1 MEAFIIEEL
10 SQLKVQQGR
19 HDEQILQ
26 TKSTVEKAWIAIDG
40 IREAI
45 TDLKIT
51 NARLMVLVALLQSA
65 VTATIVHFMTK
76 S

>member
-1 MEAFIIEEL
+1 MEAFIIEEIG
-10 SQLKVQQGR
+10 QIKVQQGR
-19 HDEQILQ
+19 HDEQISQ

-51 NARLMVLVALLQSA
+51 NARLMVLVALLQSV